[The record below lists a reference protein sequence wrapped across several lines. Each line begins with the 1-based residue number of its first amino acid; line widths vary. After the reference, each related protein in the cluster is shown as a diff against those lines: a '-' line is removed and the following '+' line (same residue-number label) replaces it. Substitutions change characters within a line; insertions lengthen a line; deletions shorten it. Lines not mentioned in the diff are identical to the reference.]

1 MKQVII
7 LKFLYVSQHDI
18 NRPLKKTLKSPLF
31 FTQAP
36 SSIPFCTSNFLYH
49 DMKNTYFEPI
59 FIQKIEL
66 KPLEDKV
73 LNKYGK
79 MHRAFLQKH
88 NPMMLDDLVLTQQ
101 LFLHLYE
108 VQEIAKKIMEVI
120 MVGLPEKN
128 LALDKEA
135 DAMACLRHMNM
146 LRERAKKM
154 VYI

>member
-1 MKQVII
+1 M
-7 LKFLYVSQHDI
+7 
-18 NRPLKKTLKSPLF
+18 
-31 FTQAP
+31 
-36 SSIPFCTSNFLYH
+36 
-49 DMKNTYFEPI
+49 
-59 FIQKIEL
+59 
-66 KPLEDKV
+66 EDKV

-79 MHRAFLQKH
+79 MHRAFLQKP
-88 NPMMLDDLVLTQQ
+88 NPMMLDDLVLTEQ

-108 VQEIAKKIMEVI
+108 VQEITKNIMEVI

-146 LRERAKKM
+146 LREMVKKV